1 MLTGF
6 EQYTRKR
13 GERYFW
19 KRWSRWCRGANCAV
33 WWTGILALAAH
44 CYSLRRVAS
53 IDPMK
58 ALRAD

>member
-44 CYSLRRVAS
+44 CYS
-53 IDPMK
+53 
-58 ALRAD
+58 RAV